1 MEQPFANGNDR
12 LPEERAPRRG
22 PASARGRGASE
33 ATKPRTRSA
42 TAKGLAAGRD
52 MVMEDNGLHGP
63 QRRGSASPPDQQA
76 HPELAGNFVPVH
88 PSHRGTFFK
97 RKGKKKK
104 KKKKV
109 VEEPTGY
116 AEDA

>member
-12 LPEERAPRRG
+12 FRGERAPRNG
-22 PASARGRGASE
+22 PESARGRGASE
-33 ATKPRTRSA
+33 ATKPRTKSA
-42 TAKGLAAGRD
+42 NAKGLAAGRD

-63 QRRGSASPPDQQA
+63 QRRASASPPDQKE

-97 RKGKKKK
+97 RKTKKKK
-104 KKKKV
+104 KKKRKV
-109 VEEPTGY
+109 VEEPMGFY
-116 AEDA
+116 A